1 MYTINMIIITSPHN
15 LPPSSPVSFFKAPI
29 NDCSFTSCSV
39 RTAVSRDNEAM
50 VFSVERL
57 R

>member
-29 NDCSFTSCSV
+29 NDCSFASCSV